1 MKPISFTVVVP
12 AYNAAAFLERAVRS
26 VTEQRYPQCRVVIVN
41 DGSSD
46 ATGDIAA
53 ALAAENPR
61 VYAIE
66 QENSGQLLSRTNGIR
81 YAQTHFADENNY
93 FLFWMRTTSFC
104 PAACRASPR
113 C

>member
-41 DGSSD
+41 DGSAD
-46 ATGDIAA
+46 ATGDVAA

-66 QENSGQLLSRTNGIR
+66 QVFGCGRQLFARQLGAHCRVADRTR
-81 YAQTHFADENNY
+81 
-93 FLFWMRTTSFC
+93 L
-104 PAACRASPR
+104 
-113 C
+113 

>member
-41 DGSSD
+41 DGSAD
-46 ATGDIAA
+46 VTGRI
-53 ALAAENPR
+53 L
-61 VYAIE
+61 
-66 QENSGQLLSRTNGIR
+66 RTKI
-81 YAQTHFADENNY
+81 TTFC
-93 FLFWMRTTSFC
+93 FWMRTTSFC
-104 PAACRASPR
+104 PAAWRALPR

>member
-66 QENSGQLLSRTNGIR
+66 QENSGQLLSRTNGVFGCGR
-81 YAQTHFADENNY
+81 RLFARQ
-93 FLFWMRTTSFC
+93 LG
-104 PAACRASPR
+104 AHCRAADR
-113 C
+113 TRL